1 MAEIDIDGGVPATTL
16 NGSITSGSSSI
27 TVTSGTGYPS
37 GAGGNFYIVVDL
49 GESAEETIECSA
61 TSGNVLTVA
70 TRGADGSSAAAH
82 NDAATVAHVCP
93 ALTLQEA
100 NSHANATTGTPHGST
115 YLTTSTHASVSHTAA
130 MIGAGEVG
138 ESELASDAVTNAKIG
153 ALAVDTAE
161 LAADAVDGTKIAD
174 DAVDSEHIAA
184 DSIDA
189 EHYAAGS
196 VDNTAAGF
204 TWTTFAPTWTQSAT
218 ISHTATYAKY
228 CQIGKIITVQVK
240 LTATSAGTTSNV
252 ILLASLPTAASADG
266 MTGAWSY
273 FDTGTAWNAGACY
286 GSTTSSVS
294 FIVHGAGNSF
304 GGASEITVASGDVLN
319 VSLTYEAA

>member
-161 LAADAVDGTKIAD
+161 LAAGAVTSAKLDTDIAVAGD
-174 DAVDSEHIAA
+174 LTVNTDTLFVDS
-184 DSIDA
+184 
-189 EHYAAGS
+189 
-196 VDNTAAGF
+196 
-204 TWTTFAPTWTQSAT
+204 
-218 ISHTATYAKY
+218 
-228 CQIGKIITVQVK
+228 
-240 LTATSAGTTSNV
+240 TSAEVGIGTTSPDA
-252 ILLASLPTAASADG
+252 LLDIEADG
-266 MTGAWSY
+266 PVLRFT
-273 FDTGTAWNAGACY
+273 DTDTALSDG
-286 GSTTSSVS
+286 
-294 FIVHGAGNSF
+294 
-304 GGASEITVASGDVLN
+304 ELSGRIEF
-319 VSLTYEAA
+319 YQ